1 MRNHDNLLILILTD
15 LRRNIGLVMLGIVI
29 LISALYN
36 IYITH
41 QTRKLVTEKEYLS
54 QQKDNL
60 TIEWSNLLIEEH
72 TLDEHSRIRFIA
84 DKKLSMAQP
93 TKENSVLVEIQ

>member
-1 MRNHDNLLILILTD
+1 MFILAD
-15 LRRNIGLVMLGIVI
+15 LRQNIGLVVLGVVI

-41 QTRKLVTEKEYLS
+41 QTRELVTKKEYLS

-72 TLDEHSRIRFIA
+72 TLDEHSRIRSIA
-84 DKKLSMAQP
+84 GSKLLMAQP
-93 TKENSVLVEIQ
+93 TKTNSVLVEIQ